1 MCCTHAQT
9 KIKQPLCVC
18 TWELSDGW
26 VRVDCASRAV
36 FALSSATAPQLFESA
51 RPALRKVYKTENPV
65 PGSDTGSLG
74 GRGWIRTTE
83 AEKQQIYSLS
93 PLATREHAQ
102 ILFTSLPDDLFILAD
117 KSGFVNR
124 FFAFFQLL
132 FSSAKKTAQLGGNP
146 PLRLRRFANDSW
158 SVASPLLSVPDASGA
173 HSPGGPQWP
182 RRKADRAR

>member
-1 MCCTHAQT
+1 MGGR
-9 KIKQPLCVC
+9 
-18 TWELSDGW
+18 GW
-26 VRVDCASRAV
+26 IARAALLKTAHRAV
-36 FALSSATAPQLFESA
+36 FALSSATAPQLFEST

-65 PGSDTGSLG
+65 PGSDTGFLG

-102 ILFTSLPDDLFILAD
+102 ILFTSLPDDSFILAD

-132 FSSAKKTAQLGGNP
+132 FSRTKKRRSLAEI
-146 PLRLRRFANDSW
+146 LRSGCAALRTIHGAGRL
-158 SVASPLLSVPDASGA
+158 PLLRVPDVSGA